1 MSNTVD
7 KRVVE
12 MQFDN
17 KQFEDNIQ
25 TSVKSLDK
33 LKESLNLEESAKG
46 LNSLQKAGKRFNLDN
61 LVDAAEAVTSK
72 FSIMGTVG
80 DQVMRRITDAIL
92 NAFNSMKK
100 LVSAFTTEPIR
111 TGFAEYET
119 QINSVQTILAN
130 TSDAM
135 DKLGYSQQ
143 ERLDIINQKLDELNH
158 YADKTIY
165 NFTQM
170 TESIGKFTAAGIDL
184 DTSVASIQGI
194 ANLAAV
200 SGSNAEQA
208 SNAMY
213 MMSQALSSGRIQLYH
228 WNSIVRAGMGGEVF
242 QQALLRTAR
251 AMGVVGEKQREAY
264 DAVIAGNMSFR
275 DSIQSGWLTTD
286 ILTATLEQLSWDFE
300 TLAESMGKTVDEV
313 KELKKADLL
322 ASGYTIE
329 EADAIIALA
338 ETATDAATKVKTF
351 TQLMNTLKEAA
362 QSGWTQTWEYIVGD
376 FGEAKELLT
385 EISKYFGAL
394 IDSSS
399 DARNAIVK
407 EWKDL
412 GGRSELIESF
422 WNIIHAVQNIVGTAK
437 SEFQAIFPPATGK
450 QLMTITQRF
459 KGITESFKAFTE
471 NADNM
476 EVLRKAVRGIAS
488 VLNIVRSGLSLV
500 GRGFKLVFRMA
511 GSFFG
516 VFVRAANAIG
526 DFIRYVES
534 SISSSEEF
542 QTILAKLCEAGAA
555 IREVFG
561 KGINYLSEGFD
572 KLKGKVENSQI
583 LSDIGDELL
592 YFVSLIPGAIDGLTN
607 WIRTMETT
615 IRTSER
621 LQTIWTNIKNFFA
634 PIVEGIKE
642 FARRLRDAFH
652 AFNFADVSGE
662 ESAVGRLKIRLEAF
676 AGVFLDWLPHIQS
689 AANSSWNGIKQFFT
703 SFFNI
708 QIPKFFQSKTFSGE
722 RMAARLN
729 SIDWGKVLK
738 TLLGGATLLRLGSA
752 MKTAVSF
759 RKVLKTLSGTLGDL
773 GEALKDVGKNGLEIT
788 KINKDSLGTTL
799 LKIAGAI
806 AILVGSIY
814 LLSKMDDGD
823 VVKGMGVITFL
834 ATELLAVS
842 AIFGKIGADGKNFLM
857 VAASVALLAIPIK
870 ILGSMDTAQAWKGI
884 GAIGAILLELGLFM
898 RLAGKG
904 FENKTAFISL
914 AIGLNL
920 MVLAMK
926 GMAKMN
932 FGDLAQGLGGMLV
945 MLAELFG
952 FIKLTGGV
960 GKVNSILAI
969 AIAMNLLV
977 LAVKSIG
984 KLDTS
989 TWAKGVGGLG
999 AIMLA
1004 FGAMI
1009 KLSEGMKIGKSL
1021 AFLLTLA
1028 GTLLIFTE
1036 AFKRIADIDS
1046 DKMLGFAVS
1055 VSATILALSV
1065 AMMLVSAIPFPAAM
1079 LGLASLLI
1087 WIVAFGAL
1095 ITGLG
1100 ALSQKWSGFSSY
1112 IEEGGNILGLI
1123 GEAIG
1128 KFIGG
1133 LGRGIYKGF
1142 DLPGLGT
1149 ELSEFMKNAEVFLT
1163 GVGSL
1168 NTTGFEKLGDLAEAV
1183 KTMAKAGVKHEKI
1196 TKAIDNFKALG
1207 DGLNEYVASVEGV
1220 ITAKSFS
1227 NMVISIEAVKMLADT
1242 LSTLSHVR
1250 FGVVSEFPDA
1260 VKTIAAG
1267 LNSYS
1272 ESINGFSS
1280 GSSSASESDLRLAT
1294 LVAQNLVE
1302 LMNALPETGGLL
1314 QKIIGFKDLGSFST
1328 NIENVGRALRTYS
1341 SSIKGFSGGAYAAS
1355 EADLSLA
1362 TSAAKNL
1369 SDLMNSLPET
1379 GGWLQ
1384 KVIGFKDLEGFSEG
1398 IKKVGEALKAY
1409 SKTIKGFSGGENS
1422 ASEEDLQLA
1431 TQVAKNLSD
1440 LMNSLPKTSGKL
1452 QEWIGWKDLSLFSTN
1467 IEKVGKSL
1475 MSYSNSI
1482 KGFSSV
1488 ASEEDLNLA
1497 NTTAMA
1503 LSRLNNS
1510 LPPTGSTLQKW
1521 LFGEQDLNLFA
1532 TNIVIL
1538 GTSLKAFAE
1547 SITGVDMVKS
1557 ETAVNVMDV
1566 IKTFVE
1572 GLEGSGSVWDTL
1584 NDYVG
1589 SGNKIQTLT
1598 SYTQAMRQVGADL
1611 NAFSVSME
1619 NVSVDKV
1626 TAAQTIIS
1634 AVQTFLSGF
1643 ESEGSVWQWF
1653 GDKFGSG
1660 SVFDTLETIVGAM
1673 ANLGTSIKTF
1683 VDGTT
1688 GIEYSIDRLATIQA
1702 LFESMK
1708 ALAEYT
1714 ESIGNVDLTPIQ
1726 TLLDSF
1732 SKLVIPEF
1740 DTEGLAAANAY
1751 LDALDTGIQN
1761 GDSSLTIVVVALSQ
1775 SGVDAANG
1783 TYQSW
1788 YAAGQYLGQGL
1799 GNGIASM
1806 AGTVNAQ
1813 AVSVAAGAINSI
1825 AVTWQVN
1832 SPSRVGTDM
1841 GMFFDLGIARGF
1853 DRYSSVVN
1861 RSAVDM
1867 SQSAVDSARTLL
1879 RGVGS
1884 SLFDNIDPNPTI
1896 RPVIDL
1902 SSVRS
1907 GVDTISGMFNSNPM
1921 VGTGLFK
1928 GLNFSKS
1935 VNALNFDGSK
1945 ILGGLSNKD
1954 VVSELKS
1961 LSDRFDSL
1969 ADAVSNMKLVLDSG
1983 ELVGR
1988 TSAKMDSQL
1997 GTLAMRK
2004 GRGN

>member
-17 KQFEDNIQ
+17 KQFESGIQ

-46 LNSLQKAGKRFNLDN
+46 LDSLQKAGKRFSLDN

-80 DQVMRRITDAIL
+80 DQVMRRITDAIF
-92 NAFNSMKK
+92 NAYNGMRRLIS
-100 LVSAFTTEPIR
+100 SFTTEPIR
-111 TGFAEYET
+111 TGFSEYET
-119 QINSVQTILAN
+119 QINAIQTILAN

-143 ERLDIINQKLDELNH
+143 ERLDIVNEKLDELNH

-165 NFTQM
+165 NFTEM
-170 TESIGKFTAAGIDL
+170 TRNIGTFTAAGVEL
-184 DTSVASIQGI
+184 NTAVASIQGI

-200 SGSNAEQA
+200 SGSTSEQA
-208 SNAMY
+208 SRAMY
-213 MMSQALSSGRIQLYH
+213 QLSQAISTGTLRLLD
-228 WNSIVRAGMGGEVF
+228 WNSVVNAGMGGEVF
-242 QQALLRTAR
+242 QKALLRTAR
-251 AMGVVGEKQREAY
+251 AMGVVGEKQQEAY
-264 DAVIAGNMSFR
+264 AAVVAGNMSFR
-275 DSIQSGWLTTD
+275 DSLSSGWLTSD
-286 ILTATLEQLSWDFE
+286 ILTATLEQISWDFE

-322 ASGYTIE
+322 ASGYTLE

-351 TQLMNTLKEAA
+351 TQLLDTLKEAA
-362 QSGWTQTWEYIVGD
+362 QSGWTQTWEYIIGD

-412 GGRSELIESF
+412 GGRSDLIESF

-450 QLMTITQRF
+450 QLLTITQRF
-459 KGITESFKAFTE
+459 KGLTEGLKAFTE

-500 GRGFKLVFRMA
+500 GRGFKLVFRVV

-516 VFVRAANAIG
+516 IFVRAANAIG
-526 DFIRYVES
+526 DFVRHVDNS
-534 SISSSEEF
+534 VSSSEEF
-542 QTILAKLCEAGAA
+542 QTILSKLCEAGEA
-555 IREVFG
+555 IRQVFG
-561 KGINYLSEGFD
+561 KGISYISEGFS
-572 KLKGKVENSQI
+572 KFEGKIENSQI
-583 LSDIGDELL
+583 LSDIGDELM

-621 LQTIWTNIKNFFA
+621 LQTIWTNIRNFFA
-634 PIVEGIKE
+634 PAVEGIKK

-662 ESAVGRLKIRLEAF
+662 ENAISRLKIRLEAF
-676 AGVFLDWLPHIQS
+676 ADVFLDWLPHIKS
-689 AANSSWNGIKQFFT
+689 AANSSLDGIKQFFA
-703 SFFNI
+703 SFFGI

-738 TLLGGATLLRLGSA
+738 TILGGATLLRLGSA
-752 MKTAVSF
+752 LKTAVSF

-799 LKIAGAI
+799 LKIAGSI

-823 VVKGMGVITFL
+823 VIKGMGVISFL

-842 AIFGKIGADGKNFLM
+842 AIFGKIGADGKNFML

-884 GAIGAILLELGLFM
+884 GAIGAILLELGGFM

-926 GMAKMN
+926 SMANMN

-977 LAVKSIG
+977 LAVKGIG
-984 KLDTS
+984 KLDTA

-1028 GTLLIFTE
+1028 GTLILFTE
-1036 AFKRIADIDS
+1036 AFKQIADVDS
-1046 DKMLGFAVS
+1046 DKMVS
-1055 VSATILALSV
+1055 FALSV
-1065 AMMLVSAIPFPAAM
+1065 STTILIMAAALKMVSGMPVTAAWAGLKSLSLFLVGFAALGAIIGGVVTEFGGEALLEKFGDV
-1079 LGLASLLI
+1079 LGLL
-1087 WIVAFGAL
+1087 
-1095 ITGLG
+1095 
-1100 ALSQKWSGFSSY
+1100 
-1112 IEEGGNILGLI
+1112 

-1133 LGRGIYKGF
+1133 IGKGIYQGF

-1149 ELSEFMKNAEVFLT
+1149 ELSEFMKNAEVFLN
-1163 GVGSL
+1163 GVGDL
-1168 NTTGFEKLGDLAEAV
+1168 NTTGFDKLGDLAEAI

-1196 TKAIDNFKALG
+1196 TKAIENFKSLG
-1207 DGLNEYVASVEGV
+1207 EGLSEYVASVEGI

-1260 VKTIAAG
+1260 VATIAAG

-1272 ESINGFSS
+1272 ATLKGFSS
-1280 GSSSASESDLRLAT
+1280 GSNAASESDLRLAT
-1294 LVAQNLVE
+1294 LVAQNLSE
-1302 LMNALPETGGLL
+1302 LMNSLPETGGLL
-1314 QKIIGFKDLGSFST
+1314 QKIIGFKDLEGFSGG
-1328 NIENVGRALRTYS
+1328 IKSVGDALKEYS
-1341 SSIKGFSGGAYAAS
+1341 GTIKGFSRGETTAS

-1369 SDLMNSLPET
+1369 SALMNSLPET
-1379 GGWLQ
+1379 GGLLQ

-1398 IKKVGEALKAY
+1398 IKNIGDALKEY
-1409 SKTIKGFSGGENS
+1409 SGTIKGFSGGET
-1422 ASEEDLQLA
+1422 AATEADLSLA
-1431 TQVAKNLSD
+1431 TQVAKNLSE
-1440 LMNSLPKTSGKL
+1440 LMNSLPKTGGLL
-1452 QEWIGWKDLSLFSTN
+1452 QEWMGWKDLALFSTN
-1467 IEKVGKSL
+1467 IKDVGDGL
-1475 MSYSNSI
+1475 MKYSESV
-1482 KGFSSV
+1482 KGLSGV

-1497 NTTAMA
+1497 TNTAMA

-1521 LFGEQDLNLFA
+1521 LFGEQDLDLFA
-1532 TNIVIL
+1532 KNIETL
-1538 GTSLKAFAE
+1538 GGGLKSFAE
-1547 SITGVDMVKS
+1547 SISGVDMAKS
-1557 ETAVNVMDV
+1557 ETAVGIMDL

-1572 GLEGSGSVWDTL
+1572 GLDGSGSIWDTL
-1584 NDYVG
+1584 GDIVG
-1589 SGNKIQTLT
+1589 NGDKIKTLT
-1598 SYTQAMRQVGADL
+1598 SYSGAMQEVGANL
-1611 NAFSVSME
+1611 YAFCTSME
-1619 NVSVDKV
+1619 TVSVDKV
-1626 TAAQTIIS
+1626 TTAKTVVEAFQE
-1634 AVQTFLSGF
+1634 FLSGL
-1643 ESEGSVWQWF
+1643 ESQGSLWQWF
-1653 GDKFGSG
+1653 GDTFGSG
-1660 SVFDTLETIVGAM
+1660 SGFDTLSTIAGAFTE
-1673 ANLGTSIKTF
+1673 LGTGFQTF
-1683 VDGTT
+1683 TDGTS
-1688 GIEYSIDRLATIQA
+1688 GVEYSIDRLATIQA
-1702 LFESMK
+1702 LFESLK
-1708 ALAEYT
+1708 ALTEYT
-1714 ESIGNVDLTPIQ
+1714 ASIGNVDLTPIQ
-1726 TLLDSF
+1726 TLLDNF

-1740 DTEGLAAANAY
+1740 DTEGLATANAY
-1751 LDALDTGIQN
+1751 LDALDKGIQD
-1761 GDSSLTIVVVALSQ
+1761 GDESLTIVVVALAN
-1775 SGVDAANG
+1775 SGILAAEG
-1783 TYQSW
+1783 TYESW
-1788 YAAGQYLGQGL
+1788 YSAGQYLGQGL

-1806 AGTVNAQ
+1806 AASVNSQ
-1813 AVSVAAGAINSI
+1813 AVSMAAGAINSI

-1832 SPSRVGTDM
+1832 SPSKVGTSL
-1841 GMFFDLGIARGF
+1841 GMFLDLGIARGF

-1861 RSAVDM
+1861 QSAVDM

-1879 RGVGS
+1879 RGSGS

-1902 SSVRS
+1902 SGVRS
-1907 GVDTISGMFNSNPM
+1907 GVDSISGLFNSNPM

-1945 ILGGLSNKD
+1945 ILGGLNNKD
-1954 VVSELKS
+1954 VVSELKT
-1961 LSDRFDSL
+1961 LSDRFDNL
-1969 ADAVSNMKLVLDSG
+1969 ADAVANMKLVLDSG

-1997 GTLAMRK
+1997 GALDMRRR
-2004 GRGN
+2004 RGN

>member
-1 MSNTVD
+1 MSNIVD

-17 KQFEDNIQ
+17 KQFESGIQ

-33 LKESLNLEESAKG
+33 LKESLNLEESANG
-46 LNSLQKAGKRFNLDN
+46 LDSLQKAGKRFSLDN

-80 DQVMRRITDAIL
+80 DQVMRRITDAIF
-92 NAFNSMKK
+92 NAYNGMRR
-100 LVSAFTTEPIR
+100 LVSSFTTEPIR
-111 TGFAEYET
+111 TGFSEYET
-119 QINSVQTILAN
+119 QTNAIQTILAN

-143 ERLDIINQKLDELNH
+143 ERLDVVNKKLDELNQ

-165 NFTQM
+165 NFTEM
-170 TESIGKFTAAGIDL
+170 TRNIGTFTAAGVEL
-184 DTSVASIQGI
+184 NTAVASIQGI

-200 SGSNAEQA
+200 SGSTSEQA
-208 SNAMY
+208 SRAMY
-213 MMSQALSSGRIQLYH
+213 QLSQAISTGTLRLLD
-228 WNSIVRAGMGGEVF
+228 WNSVVNAGMGGEVF
-242 QQALLRTAR
+242 QKALLRTAR
-251 AMGVVGEKQREAY
+251 AMGVVGEKQQEAY
-264 DAVIAGNMSFR
+264 AAVVAGNMSFR
-275 DSIQSGWLTTD
+275 DSLSSGWLTSD
-286 ILTATLEQLSWDFE
+286 ILTATLEQISWDFE
-300 TLAESMGKTVDEV
+300 TLAESMGKTVEEV

-322 ASGYTIE
+322 ASGYTLE
-329 EADAIIALA
+329 ETDAIIALA

-351 TQLMNTLKEAA
+351 SQLLDTLKEAA
-362 QSGWTQTWEYIVGD
+362 QSGWTQTWEYIIGD

-394 IDSSS
+394 IDGSS
-399 DARNAIVK
+399 DARNTIVK

-422 WNIIHAVQNIVGTAK
+422 WNIIHALQNIIGTTK
-437 SEFQAIFPPATGK
+437 SAFQSIFPPATGK
-450 QLMTITQRF
+450 RLMTITQKF
-459 KGITESFKAFTE
+459 NGITESFKAFTE

-488 VLNIVRSGLSLV
+488 VLDIVRSGLCLV

-516 VFVRAANAIG
+516 VFARAANAIG
-526 DFIRYVES
+526 DFIRRVKS

-542 QTILAKLCEAGAA
+542 QTILTKLCEAGEAM
-555 IREVFG
+555 REMFG
-561 KGINYLSEGFD
+561 KGIGYLSESLN
-572 KLKGKVENSQI
+572 KLGSKIKNSKVI
-583 LSDIGDELL
+583 SDIGDELM
-592 YFVSLIPGAIDGLTN
+592 YFVSLIPAAIDGLIN
-607 WIRTMETT
+607 WIRTLETT

-621 LQTIWTNIKNFFA
+621 LQTIWAGVKNFFA
-634 PIVEGIKE
+634 PVVKGIKE
-642 FARRLRDAFH
+642 FASLLRDAFH
-652 AFNFADVSGE
+652 AFNSADVSGE
-662 ESAVGRLKIRLEAF
+662 ENMFGRLKIRLEAF
-676 AGVFLDWLPHIQS
+676 AGVFRDWLPNIRR
-689 AANSSWNGIKQFFT
+689 AANTSWDGIKQFFT
-703 SFFNI
+703 AFFKI

-722 RMAARLN
+722 HIAARLS

-738 TLLGGATLLRLGSA
+738 IVLGGTALLRLGSA

-773 GEALKDVGKNGLEIT
+773 GKTLKDVGKNGLEIT
-788 KINKDSLGTTL
+788 KINKDSIGTTL

-806 AILVGSIY
+806 AVLVGSIY

-834 ATELLAVS
+834 AVELLAAS
-842 AIFGKIGADGKNFLM
+842 AIFGKIRADGKNFLM
-857 VAASVALLAIPIK
+857 VAASVSLLAIPIK

-884 GAIGAILLELGLFM
+884 GEIGAILLELGLFM

-904 FENKTAFISL
+904 FANKTAFISL

-926 GMAKMN
+926 GMANMN
-932 FGDLAQGLGGMLV
+932 WTDLGQGLIGMLF
-945 MLAELFG
+945 MLTELWG

-960 GKVNSILAI
+960 GKVNSILTI

-977 LAVKSIG
+977 LAVKGIG
-984 KLDTS
+984 KLDTA
-989 TWAKGVGGLG
+989 TWAKGVVGLG

-1009 KLSEGMKIGKSL
+1009 KLSKGMKIGKTFAL
-1021 AFLLTLA
+1021 LLTLT
-1028 GTLLIFTE
+1028 GTLIIFSET
-1036 AFKRIADIDS
+1036 FKQIADIDS
-1046 DKMLGFAVS
+1046 KKMLSFAIS
-1055 VSATILALSV
+1055 VSTTILALSV
-1065 AMMLVSAIPFPAAM
+1065 AMRLVSAIPFSAAM
-1079 LGLASLLI
+1079 LGLGSLLI
-1087 WIVAFGAL
+1087 WISA
-1095 ITGLG
+1095 LG
-1100 ALSQKWSGFSSY
+1100 AFITVVGVLSQKWSGFSDY

-1128 KFIGG
+1128 KFVGG
-1133 LGRGIYKGF
+1133 IGRGIYKGF

-1149 ELSEFMKNAEVFLT
+1149 ELSEFMKNAEVFLS

-1168 NTTGFEKLGDLAEAV
+1168 NTAGFDKLCDLANAV
-1183 KTMAKAGVKHEKI
+1183 KNIAKAGVKHEKI
-1196 TKAIDNFKALG
+1196 TKAVDNFRAIG
-1207 DGLNEYVASVEGV
+1207 DGLGEYIASVEGV

-1227 NMVISIEAVKMLADT
+1227 NMVISIEAAKMLADT

-1250 FGVVSEFPDA
+1250 FGVINEFPEA
-1260 VKTIAAG
+1260 IATIASG
-1267 LNSYS
+1267 LNGYS
-1272 ESINGFSS
+1272 ESVKGFSS
-1280 GSSSASESDLRLAT
+1280 SNAASEYDLQLAI
-1294 LVAQNLVE
+1294 LVAQNLAE
-1302 LMNALPETGGLL
+1302 LMVSLPETGGLL

-1422 ASEEDLQLA
+1422 ATEEDLQLA
-1431 TQVAKNLSD
+1431 TQVAKNLSE
-1440 LMNSLPKTSGKL
+1440 LMNSLPKTGGTL

-1467 IEKVGKSL
+1467 IEMVGKSL
-1475 MSYSNSI
+1475 VSYSNSV
-1482 KGFSSV
+1482 KGFSNY
-1488 ASEEDLNLA
+1488 ASEEDLKLA

-1503 LSRLNNS
+1503 LSRLNSS

-1521 LFGEQDLNLFA
+1521 LFGEQDLDLFA

-1547 SITGVDMVKS
+1547 SIAGVDMIKS

-1566 IKTFVE
+1566 IKTFVD

-1598 SYTQAMRQVGADL
+1598 SYTQAMRKVGSDL
-1611 NAFSVSME
+1611 NAFSMSME

-1626 TAAQTIIS
+1626 TAAQTVIS
-1634 AVQTFLSGF
+1634 AVQTFLFGL

-1660 SVFDTLETIVGAM
+1660 SVFDTLKTIVEAM

-1688 GIEYSIDRLATIQA
+1688 GIEYSVDRLATIQA

-1708 ALAEYT
+1708 ALTEYT

-1740 DTEGLAAANAY
+1740 DTEGVAAANAY
-1751 LDALDTGIQN
+1751 LDALDAGIQN
-1761 GDSSLTIVVVALSQ
+1761 GDSSLTIVVVALSK

-1799 GNGIASM
+1799 GDGIASM
-1806 AGTVNAQ
+1806 AATVNAQ

-1825 AVTWQVN
+1825 SVTWQVN
-1832 SPSRVGTDM
+1832 SPSKVGTSL

-1853 DRYSSVVN
+1853 DRYSSAVN
-1861 RSAVDM
+1861 HSAEKM
-1867 SQSAVDSARTLL
+1867 SQSAANSARTLL
-1879 RGVGS
+1879 RGASS
-1884 SLFDNIDPNPTI
+1884 SLFDDIDPNPTI

-1902 SSVRS
+1902 SGVRS
-1907 GVDTISGMFNSNPM
+1907 GVDSISSMFNSNSM

-1945 ILGGLSNKD
+1945 ILGGLNNKD
-1954 VVSELKS
+1954 VVSELKT
-1961 LSDRFDSL
+1961 LSDHFDNL
-1969 ADAVSNMKLVLDSG
+1969 ADAVANMELVLDSG

-1988 TSAKMDSQL
+1988 TSAKMDTQL
-1997 GTLAMRK
+1997 GTLDMRRR
-2004 GRGN
+2004 RGN